1 MNGQSGLTKNVNL
14 TNIAGVFAVS
24 LPKRSTMLLPLT
36 ALLSFAVLLSHCGQ
50 SESPS
55 QSPSQSSTPAPTAQ
69 SAAPVT
75 ETEEALVARAR
86 GIHERVIVMDTHVD
100 INTANFTVANNYID
114 DLPTQVNLPKMNEGG
129 MDVAWFVVYTGQG
142 PLTEEGF
149 AAAEANALDKFE
161 AIHRLVDEIAPDQ
174 IELALTSDDVRRIV
188 ASGKKVAMIGVENA
202 YPMGMDIENVRRYY
216 DMGARYVS
224 LSHNG
229 HSQFSDSNTGESDG
243 VWLHDGL
250 SELGRQAIA
259 EMNKWGIIIDISHP
273 SYEANMQS
281 IALSRAPVIASHSSA
296 RALDPTVSRNLW
308 DDELLAVRENGGVV
322 QAVAFRSYVN
332 FDKHRAYAL
341 ALRALQSDIAVGMGY
356 TLLEPAEVRALNAD
370 ARASYQAQ
378 SAEINAAA
386 APRLAAEV
394 NALAPPVDVSDF
406 VDHIDYMVNLI
417 GIDHVGIS
425 GDFDGGGGVDG
436 WMGADETLSVTLEM
450 VRRGYSEEDIAKI
463 WGENVLR
470 VLDDVQRIA
479 QEIQA
484 TEGV

>member
-1 MNGQSGLTKNVNL
+1 MN
-14 TNIAGVFAVS
+14 
-24 LPKRSTMLLPLT
+24 LPKRSPMFSPMA
-36 ALLSFAVLLSHCGQ
+36 ALLSVALLFSACGQ
-50 SESPS
+50 PEP
-55 QSPSQSSTPAPTAQ
+55 PAPTGTPASAAAAQ
-69 SAAPVT
+69 SAPPAVAFAA
-75 ETEEALVARAR
+75 ESEEALIARAR

-100 INTANFTVANNYID
+100 INTANFTEDTNYND
-114 DLPTQVNLPKMNEGG
+114 DLPTQVNLPKMDAGG

-149 AAAEANALDKFE
+149 VAAEANALDKFD
-161 AIHRLVDEIAPDQ
+161 AIHRLVNEIAPDQ
-174 IELALTSDDVRRIV
+174 IELAVTSDDVRRIV

-216 DMGARYVS
+216 DMGARYIS

-259 EMNKWGIIIDISHP
+259 EMNKWGIMIDISHP

-332 FDKHRAYAL
+332 SDKHRAYAL
-341 ALRALQSDIAVGMGY
+341 ALRALQSDIAAGMGY
-356 TLLEPAEVRALNAD
+356 TLLEPAQVRALDAD
-370 ARASYQAQ
+370 ARAFYQGQ
-378 SAEINAAA
+378 LAEINAAA

-406 VDHIDYMVNLI
+406 VDHIDYLVNLM

-436 WMGADETLSVTLEM
+436 WMGADETFSVTLEM

-470 VLDDVQRIA
+470 VLDDVQRVA

-484 TEGV
+484 AEGA

>member
-1 MNGQSGLTKNVNL
+1 M
-14 TNIAGVFAVS
+14 S
-24 LPKRSTMLLPLT
+24 LPKRSTLLLPLT
-36 ALLSFAVLLSHCGQ
+36 ALLSIAVLLSHCGQ

-69 SAAPVT
+69 SAAPVA

-216 DMGARYVS
+216 ELGARYVS

-259 EMNKWGIIIDISHP
+259 DMNKWGIMIDISHP

-332 FDKHRAYAL
+332 SDKHRAYAL
-341 ALRALQSDIAVGMGY
+341 ALRALQSDIAAGMGY
-356 TLLEPAEVRALNAD
+356 TLLEPAQVRALDAD
-370 ARASYQAQ
+370 ARAFYQAQ
-378 SAEINAAA
+378 IAEINVAA

-394 NALAPPVDVSDF
+394 NALAAPVDVSDF

-417 GIDHVGIS
+417 GSDHVGIS

-436 WMGADETLSVTLEM
+436 WMGADETFSVTLEM

-484 TEGV
+484 AEGV